1 MKSRNNI
8 KDTGRGRR
16 KQKSKGKTGKVGD
29 ISLRKTSD
37 PTHSVGAKLKRGMP
51 TVSPPPPLACRASS
65 LPEQQDMTPMS
76 SKLFCPMHHE
86 NTDAIVPGTSG
97 LGIQCLITKVKGL
110 SPGETQRTEMLNIQ
124 HVSIR
129 TQVPLLQ
136 TTYV

>member
-1 MKSRNNI
+1 MRYDHCFSTTTCK
-8 KDTGRGRR
+8 
-16 KQKSKGKTGKVGD
+16 
-29 ISLRKTSD
+29 
-37 PTHSVGAKLKRGMP
+37 
-51 TVSPPPPLACRASS
+51 ACKASS

-97 LGIQCLITKVKGL
+97 LRSQCLFTKVKGL
-110 SPGETQRTEMLNIQ
+110 SPILSPGETQRPEMLNIQ
-124 HVSIR
+124 HVSVR